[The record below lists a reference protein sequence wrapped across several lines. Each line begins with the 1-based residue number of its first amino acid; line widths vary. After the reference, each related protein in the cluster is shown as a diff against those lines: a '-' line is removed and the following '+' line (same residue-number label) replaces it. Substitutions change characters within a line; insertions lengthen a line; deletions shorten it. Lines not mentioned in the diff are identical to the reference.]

1 MLVQLCGED
10 EMKKVACIVLLAASA
25 CLAQQS
31 QNPVTDNVRQRISR
45 QSKNI
50 IGAAEAMPAEKYNY
64 KPTEG
69 NMTFAH
75 LMTHIVEGNN
85 FVCSKIGGQEKK
97 SDVKDT
103 DGKDKIVAAVKE
115 SVDFCTKAL
124 EGAKDADLGQEI
136 EMFGGRKAPKAAAV
150 VELPVDW
157 ADHYGAA
164 ALYLR
169 LNGIL
174 PPSAVARQQQQSQQ
188 KGAEKK

>member
-1 MLVQLCGED
+1 MTKAICSMLLV
-10 EMKKVACIVLLAASA
+10 AASA
-25 CLAQQS
+25 MAQQAAAPS
-31 QNPVTDNVRQRISR
+31 ANPVTDNVRQRIAR

-50 IGAAEAMPAEKYNY
+50 IGAAEAMPADKYNY

-85 FVCSKIGGQEKK
+85 FVCGKIAGQDHK

-115 SVDFCTKAL
+115 SVDFCTKAMD
-124 EGAKDADLGQEI
+124 GAKDADLGQEV

-164 ALYLR
+164 AVYLR

-174 PPSAVARQQQQSQQ
+174 PPSAVARQAASAP

>member
-1 MLVQLCGED
+1 
-10 EMKKVACIVLLAASA
+10 MKKVACFVLVAATACFAQSGPSA
-25 CLAQQS
+25 
-31 QNPVTDNVRQRISR
+31 NPVTDNVRQRVSR

-50 IGAAEAMPAEKYNY
+50 IGAAEAMPADKYSY

-75 LMTHIVEGNN
+75 LMTHIVEGND
-85 FVCSKIGGQEKK
+85 FVCSKISGQDKK

-103 DGKDKIVAAVKE
+103 DGKDKIVAAVKD

-124 EGAKDADLGQEI
+124 ADVKDADLGQEV

-150 VELPVDW
+150 IELPVDW

-169 LNGIL
+169 LNGVL